1 MSAFSEDDKNKFKG
15 SDRSES
21 ESKASGITGAA
32 GAAPLDAASDFE
44 FPSPYYPEK
53 PVVEVYNIPKVRTDE
68 FPDFPYEEVP
78 VEEVAAEEA
87 KAEETPVADTP
98 VEEVPVEEAIAG
110 EVPVE
115 EAAAEEAAVQETP
128 AEEYAAEDA

>member
-15 SDRSES
+15 SERSES

-78 VEEVAAEEA
+78 VGEVAVEEA

-98 VEEVPVEEAIAG
+98 VEEVPVEKAIAE

-115 EAAAEEAAVQETP
+115 ETP
-128 AEEYAAEDA
+128 AE